1 VDALIDDVAELD
13 GPLLAAMWTRAVLA
27 GDADLIAVWEAECAA
42 RGVRAQS
49 LVAAARRPLVAA
61 KAKKDDDEPTHID
74 PGKRSG
80 GPRSYAEITAQSQK
94 NIREGKSY
102 DTGQATYKDSKGYN
116 PYRKKKG
123 EKGGGQF
130 TTKEGAQTTD
140 PNVARTPLEE
150 DDPSIPDKSPKGAEI
165 EDFRDGMMIYKDGT
179 RYDGEGWR
187 DSKGRALDSKG
198 NVIKKTGGGKGGGSG
213 TSAVEREKEKAKKAA
228 EKAKKDQERQESRD
242 WDTAE
247 SRRKADAAAKEGN
260 YASLLSIVERNETA
274 ARKARDFAKSPEAR
288 EKAELEVA
296 RAQKELA
303 DVKAAATKAKAD
315 KEITDKADREKKAE
329 AARKER
335 EAEREKEQAAEYAEI
350 AANYPAWEKELREKY
365 AEVGLSEAEMAD
377 LIIRDRARRV
387 RLLPRKKRSYKGNP
401 TSNLEKMPTI
411 TPGPST
417 GGQIVTSAGEQTGAS
432 SAESLVAGYDPALH
446 PKGKDGKWIEK
457 LGLVDV
463 FGLSGFQHGQ
473 RGHKQVQGQVVEIVP
488 NPKSPG
494 DPVIRV
500 KMTDPRW
507 DPAKFGETVDVKRSQ
522 VAQRVKPKGKLEP
535 KAPPVDIA
543 KPSGIQLD
551 TTGGIPPA
559 RTATPNLTPHPDG
572 PNLAPAV
579 LPGDWSTMD
588 NPARLAW
595 VKDRLDTDMTA
606 WRGEPTTSDFTGMD
620 AGIAF
625 NLANTYRD
633 LVNWDP
639 DTARRIDHPILSS
652 AAGSGG
658 LSANAIAV
666 AHPGT
671 AHPGGIGEKTKPSSI
686 VFGVKY
692 TTSMKF
698 WQKQQAA
705 SNASKTPF
713 STSSMTGDPTVTLV
727 HEFGHHRQFRYLDVA
742 MRDAGK
748 GWSDVVRE
756 DGFGLIP
763 DTSNWPE
770 TQELRYQIPKLS
782 QTKYGQSKSSE
793 GFAEGIAE
801 RALGISSPEL
811 DATFDAWDEYMA
823 LMTQFPADRH
833 WDSRNFD
840 ELTAAEKDQFWKQNG
855 QYLDLPGMRD
865 HYPDS
870 AAAYDAWSAGTQQ
883 PVAAPV
889 AVNGADGSP
898 ISAGQRV
905 DLAGDIYTVT
915 ATKMS
920 PKAYKGGEFDSPEGA
935 GPIPQ
940 QGMVKLQSAQGS
952 DMGWYLADAVTPVKA
967 KPGWQLPAADW
978 DEDTAAMLPEG
989 LSIEPDPDTGSL
1001 QVYGPPDEKGFFDVL
1016 GQIEAGGPMGNPE
1029 WYFVP
1034 SAGGPGSQ
1042 IAIPK
1047 AIADTHD
1054 LSAVAAWLREKG
1066 YA

>member
-1 VDALIDDVAELD
+1 MDALIDDVAELD

-102 DTGQATYKDSKGYN
+102 DTGQATYKNSKGYN

-198 NVIKKTGGGKGGGSG
+198 NVIKKTAGKGGGSG

-315 KEITDKADREKKAE
+315 KEITDKAEREKKAE
-329 AARKER
+329 AAKKER
-335 EAEREKEQAAEYAEI
+335 EAEREKENAAEYAAI

-401 TSNLEKMPTI
+401 TSNLETMPTI

-417 GGQIVTSAGEQTGAS
+417 GGQIVTS
-432 SAESLVAGYDPALH
+432 AGYDPALH

-488 NPKSPG
+488 NPSSPG

-535 KAPPVDIA
+535 KAPAVDIA
-543 KPSGIQLD
+543 KPSFIQLD
-551 TTGGIPPA
+551 ETGGIPPA

-595 VKDRLDTDMTA
+595 VKDRLDTDLTA

-639 DTARRIDHPILSS
+639 DTARRIDHPILPS
-652 AAGSGG
+652 SGG
-658 LSANAIAV
+658 SNGLGHNAIAV

-671 AHPGGIGEKTKPSSI
+671 AHPGGIGEKIKPSSDR
-686 VFGVKY
+686 VRRQVHVVDGVLAE
-692 TTSMKF
+692 
-698 WQKQQAA
+698 AA
-705 SNASKTPF
+705 GCEQRLEDA
-713 STSSMTGDPTVTLV
+713 V
-727 HEFGHHRQFRYLDVA
+727 LDVQHDRRPDRHPDPRVRA
-742 MRDAGK
+742 PPPVPLPRRGHARRRQGVVRRRARRRVRAHPRLVELGGDAGPALP
-748 GWSDVVRE
+748 DPEAVPDQVRPLQVVGGVRRGDRRTRARHLVTRVGRHVRRVGPVHGADDE
-756 DGFGLIP
+756 VPAG
-763 DTSNWPE
+763 S
-770 TQELRYQIPKLS
+770 
-782 QTKYGQSKSSE
+782 
-793 GFAEGIAE
+793 
-801 RALGISSPEL
+801 ALGL
-811 DATFDAWDEYMA
+811 AQ
-823 LMTQFPADRH
+823 LRRVDR
-833 WDSRNFD
+833 RR
-840 ELTAAEKDQFWKQNG
+840 EG
-855 QYLDLPGMRD
+855 
-865 HYPDS
+865 
-870 AAAYDAWSAGTQQ
+870 
-883 PVAAPV
+883 PVL
-889 AVNGADGSP
+889 
-898 ISAGQRV
+898 AGQRPV
-905 DLAGDIYTVT
+905 PRT
-915 ATKMS
+915 AR
-920 PKAYKGGEFDSPEGA
+920 
-935 GPIPQ
+935 
-940 QGMVKLQSAQGS
+940 
-952 DMGWYLADAVTPVKA
+952 DA
-967 KPGWQLPAADW
+967 
-978 DEDTAAMLPEG
+978 
-989 LSIEPDPDTGSL
+989 
-1001 QVYGPPDEKGFFDVL
+1001 
-1016 GQIEAGGPMGNPE
+1016 
-1029 WYFVP
+1029 
-1034 SAGGPGSQ
+1034 
-1042 IAIPK
+1042 
-1047 AIADTHD
+1047 
-1054 LSAVAAWLREKG
+1054 
-1066 YA
+1066 

>member
-1 VDALIDDVAELD
+1 
-13 GPLLAAMWTRAVLA
+13 
-27 GDADLIAVWEAECAA
+27 
-42 RGVRAQS
+42 
-49 LVAAARRPLVAA
+49 
-61 KAKKDDDEPTHID
+61 
-74 PGKRSG
+74 
-80 GPRSYAEITAQSQK
+80 
-94 NIREGKSY
+94 
-102 DTGQATYKDSKGYN
+102 
-116 PYRKKKG
+116 
-123 EKGGGQF
+123 
-130 TTKEGAQTTD
+130 
-140 PNVARTPLEE
+140 
-150 DDPSIPDKSPKGAEI
+150 
-165 EDFRDGMMIYKDGT
+165 
-179 RYDGEGWR
+179 
-187 DSKGRALDSKG
+187 
-198 NVIKKTGGGKGGGSG
+198 
-213 TSAVEREKEKAKKAA
+213 
-228 EKAKKDQERQESRD
+228 
-242 WDTAE
+242 
-247 SRRKADAAAKEGN
+247 
-260 YASLLSIVERNETA
+260 
-274 ARKARDFAKSPEAR
+274 
-288 EKAELEVA
+288 
-296 RAQKELA
+296 
-303 DVKAAATKAKAD
+303 
-315 KEITDKADREKKAE
+315 
-329 AARKER
+329 
-335 EAEREKEQAAEYAEI
+335 
-350 AANYPAWEKELREKY
+350 
-365 AEVGLSEAEMAD
+365 MAD

-401 TSNLEKMPTI
+401 TSNLETVPTPP
-411 TPGPST
+411 PG
-417 GGQIVTSAGEQTGAS
+417 VTSAGT
-432 SAESLVAGYDPALH
+432 YDPALH
-446 PKGKDGKWIEK
+446 PKGKDGKWITK

-488 NPKSPG
+488 NPSSPG
-494 DPVIRV
+494 DPTIRV

-522 VAQRVKPKGKLEP
+522 VAERVKPKAKLP
-535 KAPPVDIA
+535 SKAPTPDIA
-543 KPSGIQLD
+543 KPSFIQLD
-551 TTGGIPPA
+551 ETGGIPPP
-559 RTATPNLTPHPDG
+559 RTPTPNLTPHPDG
-572 PNLAPAV
+572 PHLTPLE
-579 LPGDWSTMD
+579 LPGDWQQMD

-595 VKDRLDTDMTA
+595 VKDRMDADLTA

-639 DTARRIDHPILSS
+639 DTARRIDHPILPS

-671 AHPGGIGEKTKPSSI
+671 AHPGGIGEKIKPSSI

-698 WQKQQAA
+698 WKQQQAA
-705 SNASKTPF
+705 SATSKTPF

-811 DATFDAWDEYMA
+811 DATFDAWDEYMG

-840 ELTAAEKDQFWKQNG
+840 ELTPAEKDQFWQQNG
-855 QYLDLPGMRD
+855 PYLELPGMRD

-870 AAAYDAWSAGTQQ
+870 AAAYDAWAAGKEQ
-883 PVAAPV
+883 PVAEPV
-889 AVNGADGSP
+889 AVNAADGSP

-915 ATKMS
+915 ATKLS
-920 PKAYKGGEFDSPEGA
+920 PKAYKGGEGDSPEGA
-935 GPIPQ
+935 GPVPQ
-940 QGMVKLQSAQGS
+940 QGMVKLQSAYGS

-967 KPGWQLPAADW
+967 KPELAA
-978 DEDTAAMLPEG
+978 
-989 LSIEPDPDTGSL
+989 SRRR
-1001 QVYGPPDEKGFFDVL
+1001 L
-1016 GQIEAGGPMGNPE
+1016 GRRRRRDD
-1029 WYFVP
+1029 
-1034 SAGGPGSQ
+1034 GPGGRVDRTGTGRLAHEQ
-1042 IAIPK
+1042 ARRM
-1047 AIADTHD
+1047 ARR
-1054 LSAVAAWLREKG
+1054 LRPRRHRPG
-1066 YA
+1066 QAGRLRRQVR

>member
-1 VDALIDDVAELD
+1 MDVLIDDVAELD

-102 DTGQATYKDSKGYN
+102 DTGQATYKNSKGYN

-198 NVIKKTGGGKGGGSG
+198 NVIKKTAGKGGGSG

-315 KEITDKADREKKAE
+315 KEITDKAEREKKAE
-329 AARKER
+329 AAKKER
-335 EAEREKEQAAEYAEI
+335 EAEREKENAAEYAAI

-401 TSNLEKMPTI
+401 TSNLETMPTI

-417 GGQIVTSAGEQTGAS
+417 GGQIVTS
-432 SAESLVAGYDPALH
+432 AGYDPALH

-488 NPKSPG
+488 NPSSPG

-535 KAPPVDIA
+535 KAPAVDIA
-543 KPSGIQLD
+543 KPSFIQLD
-551 TTGGIPPA
+551 ETGGIPPA

-595 VKDRLDTDMTA
+595 VKDRLDTDLTA
-606 WRGEPTTSDFTGMD
+606 WRGEPTTSDFTGID

-639 DTARRIDHPILSS
+639 DTARRIDHPILPS
-652 AAGSGG
+652 SGG
-658 LSANAIAV
+658 SNGLGHNAIAV

-671 AHPGGIGEKTKPSSI
+671 AHPGGIGEKIKPSSI

-692 TTSMKF
+692 TSSMAF

-705 SNASKTPF
+705 SSASKTPF
-713 STSSMTGDPTVTLV
+713 STSSMTGDPTVTLI

-742 MRDAGK
+742 MRDADK
-748 GWSDVVRE
+748 AWSDVVLD

-763 DTSNWPE
+763 DSSNWAE
-770 TQELRYQIPKLS
+770 TQALRYQIPKLS
-782 QTKYGQSKSSE
+782 QTKYGRSKSSE

-811 DATFDAWDEYMA
+811 DATFDEWDQYMG
-823 LMTQFPADRH
+823 LMTKFPPDRH

-840 ELTAAEKDQFWKQNG
+840 ELTAAEKDQFWQANG
-855 QYLDLPGMRD
+855 QYLELPGMRD
-865 HYPDS
+865 HYVDS
-870 AAAYDAWSAGTQQ
+870 AAAYDAW
-883 PVAAPV
+883 
-889 AVNGADGSP
+889 
-898 ISAGQRV
+898 
-905 DLAGDIYTVT
+905 LAGKPAPTPTGQSGIT
-915 ATKMS
+915 TK
-920 PKAYKGGEFDSPEGA
+920 
-935 GPIPQ
+935 
-940 QGMVKLQSAQGS
+940 
-952 DMGWYLADAVTPVKA
+952 
-967 KPGWQLPAADW
+967 AADW

-1034 SAGGPGSQ
+1034 SSGGPGSQ
-1042 IAIPK
+1042 VLIPK

-1066 YA
+1066 FA